1 MKKTY
6 LIPTI
11 KTMRMAEPL
20 MDGATVSNSEI
31 GSGFEEGAKDTD
43 MGDEDFGSIFTNKSV
58 WDD

>member
-20 MDGATVSNSEI
+20 MDATVSNSEI
-31 GSGFEEGAKDTD
+31 GEGFEEGAKDTD

>member
-1 MKKTY
+1 MKKEY

-31 GSGFEEGAKDTD
+31 GEGFEEGAKDTD

>member
-1 MKKTY
+1 MKKEY

-20 MDGATVSNSEI
+20 MDATVSDSEI
-31 GSGFEEGAKDTD
+31 GPEFEEGAKDTD
-43 MGDEDFGSIFTNKSV
+43 MGEEDFGSIFTNKSV

>member
-1 MKKTY
+1 MKKEY

-20 MDGATVSNSEI
+20 MVDVSESEI
-31 GSGFEEGAKDTD
+31 GPEFQEGAKDTD

>member
-1 MKKTY
+1 MKKEY

-20 MDGATVSNSEI
+20 MDATVSDSEI
-31 GSGFEEGAKDTD
+31 GEGFEQGAKDTD

>member
-1 MKKTY
+1 MKKEY

-20 MDGATVSNSEI
+20 MDATVSNSEI
-31 GSGFEEGAKDTD
+31 GEGFEQGAKDTD

>member
-1 MKKTY
+1 MKKEY

-20 MDGATVSNSEI
+20 MDATVSDTEV
-31 GSGFEEGAKDTD
+31 GPEFDEGAKDTD

>member
-20 MDGATVSNSEI
+20 MDATVSNSEI
-31 GSGFEEGAKDTD
+31 GPGFEEGAKGMDLEGEDT
-43 MGDEDFGSIFTNKSV
+43 EFFQIKTKSV
-58 WDD
+58 WED

>member
-1 MKKTY
+1 MKKEY

-11 KTMRMAEPL
+11 KTMRMADPL

-31 GSGFEEGAKDTD
+31 GPEFQEGAKDTD
-43 MGDEDFGSIFTNKSV
+43 MGEEDFGSIFTNKSV

>member
-20 MDGATVSNSEI
+20 MDATVSNSEI
-31 GSGFEEGAKDTD
+31 GLGFEEGAKG
-43 MGDEDFGSIFTNKSV
+43 MNLEEDEAPLFHIETKSV
-58 WDD
+58 WED